1 MVPHLIRTKIEL
13 LLQVVV
19 AIIAAMTMTMTMTMT
34 ARVLVGTEDQST
46 AS

>member
-19 AIIAAMTMTMTMTMT
+19 AMIPAMTMTMT